1 MCERGLHGSLDPF
14 DALTYAPGETLCRV
28 QLGGTIIQG
37 DDKCVATRRK
47 IVTRVDAT
55 SLLWSFARSCALD
68 VVKLWDAPPV
78 VVQYLTTGEES
89 LRAAARDA
97 AWADAGDAARAAA
110 RYAARYAAWADA
122 RYAAWAD
129 AGAAAG
135 DAAGAAAQDAARYAA
150 GDAAGDA
157 ARYAAWADIQDAARY
172 AARYAAWADAG
183 AAAGDAAWAAAG
195 DAQKKRFSQM
205 VKDLFKE
212 VPR

>member
-1 MCERGLHGSLDPF
+1 MTISAYHFAGKTLRNGQPIPPDGVWLEYDGPLPVIMCERGLHGSLDPF

-89 LRAAARDA
+89 LRAAARAAAGAA
-97 AWADAGDAARAAA
+97 AWAS
-110 RYAARYAAWADA
+110 AWADA
-122 RYAAWAD
+122 RYAAWASAWAD
-129 AGAAAG
+129 ARYAAWDAARAATRYAAGAAAG
-135 DAAGAAAQDAARYAA
+135 DAARDAAR
-150 GDAAGDA
+150 
-157 ARYAAWADIQDAARY
+157 
-172 AARYAAWADAG
+172 
-183 AAAGDAAWAAAG
+183 